1 MSVMGKGS
9 VRFEV
14 NGIILTVSDVY
25 FVPDLTNN
33 LLSLG
38 QLQER
43 RLVIIIKEGACK
55 IYHPQRGKILDRNMT
70 MNRMF
75 VIHAALKPLPRKC
88 LKVEEEN
95 LENLWHRRYEHVNH
109 KFIVAM
115 QKKQMVK
122 GLPKFKE
129 TAGVCEVCNIGK
141 QHRDKIPKK
150 SNWRAS
156 EKLEL
161 VHADLCGPITPISH
175 SGKRYLLVFV
185 DDYSRKTWIYFLVEK
200 GETFEIFKCFKN
212 LVEKEAQKHICCL
225 RTDQGGEFTSNE
237 FNQFCLENGIKRQ
250 LTAAFTPQ
258 QNGVAER
265 RNRTIMNMVRC
276 LLTEK
281 EMPKTLWAEAAKWTN
296 HVINR
301 SLTKAV
307 KEMVPEERWSGMKP
321 RVDYFRV
328 FGSIAHVHIP
338 EQKRTKLDDRSRK
351 CILIGV
357 SDESKAYRLYDP
369 ILKKITVSRDVIFE
383 EGEKWNWNVNSEEG
397 KITLDWGD
405 DGSDMED
412 SNEELDIETE
422 VINAG
427 NHEHTLQIEERQ
439 HEVQQHK
446 ERPIRERRPPSRL
459 QDYESGE
466 GHSEEEQEVR
476 MVLFMS
482 NDDPTNYKEAMN
494 DVKWIEAMKRKI
506 DSIGKNKT
514 WELVNLPTQAKKI
527 GVKWIYKTK
536 LNEEGKVDKYK
547 ARLVAKGYTQTEG
560 VDYNE
565 VYAPVAR
572 WDTIRILLAVAAQKG
587 WNVYQLDVKSP
598 FLYG

>member
-1 MSVMGKGS
+1 
-9 VRFEV
+9 
-14 NGIILTVSDVY
+14 
-25 FVPDLTNN
+25 
-33 LLSLG
+33 
-38 QLQER
+38 
-43 RLVIIIKEGACK
+43 
-55 IYHPQRGKILDRNMT
+55 
-70 MNRMF
+70 
-75 VIHAALKPLPRKC
+75 
-88 LKVEEEN
+88 
-95 LENLWHRRYEHVNH
+95 
-109 KFIVAM
+109 
-115 QKKQMVK
+115 
-122 GLPKFKE
+122 
-129 TAGVCEVCNIGK
+129 
-141 QHRDKIPKK
+141 
-150 SNWRAS
+150 
-156 EKLEL
+156 
-161 VHADLCGPITPISH
+161 
-175 SGKRYLLVFV
+175 
-185 DDYSRKTWIYFLVEK
+185 
-200 GETFEIFKCFKN
+200 
-212 LVEKEAQKHICCL
+212 
-225 RTDQGGEFTSNE
+225 
-237 FNQFCLENGIKRQ
+237 
-250 LTAAFTPQ
+250 
-258 QNGVAER
+258 
-265 RNRTIMNMVRC
+265 
-276 LLTEK
+276 
-281 EMPKTLWAEAAKWTN
+281 
-296 HVINR
+296 
-301 SLTKAV
+301 
-307 KEMVPEERWSGMKP
+307 MVPEERWSRMKP

-412 SNEELDIETE
+412 SDEELDIETE

-427 NHEHTLQIEERQ
+427 NHEHTLQNEERQ

-446 ERPIRERRPPSRL
+446 KRPIRERRPPSRL

-466 GHSEEEQEVR
+466 GLSEEEQEVG

-494 DVKWIEAMKRKI
+494 DVKWIEAMKREI
-506 DSIGKNKT
+506 DSIEKNKT

-587 WNVYQLDVKSP
+587 WNVYQLDVKSA
-598 FLYG
+598 FLYGELKEEVYVDQPEGFIKCGKEEKVYKLNKALYGLKQAPRT

>member
-1 MSVMGKGS
+1 MGKGS

-38 QLQER
+38 KLQER

-55 IYHPQRGKILDRNMT
+55 IYHPQRGKILDSNMT

-95 LENLWHRRYEHVNH
+95 LENLWHRRYGHVNH

-265 RNRTIMNMVRC
+265 RN
-276 LLTEK
+276 
-281 EMPKTLWAEAAKWTN
+281 
-296 HVINR
+296 
-301 SLTKAV
+301 
-307 KEMVPEERWSGMKP
+307 
-321 RVDYFRV
+321 
-328 FGSIAHVHIP
+328 
-338 EQKRTKLDDRSRK
+338 
-351 CILIGV
+351 
-357 SDESKAYRLYDP
+357 
-369 ILKKITVSRDVIFE
+369 
-383 EGEKWNWNVNSEEG
+383 
-397 KITLDWGD
+397 
-405 DGSDMED
+405 
-412 SNEELDIETE
+412 
-422 VINAG
+422 
-427 NHEHTLQIEERQ
+427 
-439 HEVQQHK
+439 
-446 ERPIRERRPPSRL
+446 
-459 QDYESGE
+459 
-466 GHSEEEQEVR
+466 
-476 MVLFMS
+476 
-482 NDDPTNYKEAMN
+482 
-494 DVKWIEAMKRKI
+494 
-506 DSIGKNKT
+506 
-514 WELVNLPTQAKKI
+514 
-527 GVKWIYKTK
+527 
-536 LNEEGKVDKYK
+536 
-547 ARLVAKGYTQTEG
+547 
-560 VDYNE
+560 
-565 VYAPVAR
+565 
-572 WDTIRILLAVAAQKG
+572 
-587 WNVYQLDVKSP
+587 
-598 FLYG
+598 